1 MANVSL
7 GFSYKTFD
15 IWFSYQFI
23 GETLTAYAI
32 QFEFNRYK
40 TAFYRLGLQA
50 KYELPFKK
58 FPGLEILGNVSN
70 LNNLV
75 EAEYYRGDTRPASL
89 QAYGWTADFG
99 VRYVF

>member
-15 IWFSYQFI
+15 IWVSYQYI
-23 GETLTAYAI
+23 GETLTDVAV
-32 QFEFNRYK
+32 QNEFDRYK
-40 TAFYRLGLQA
+40 TAFSRWGIQA
-50 KYELPFKK
+50 KYELPLKK
-58 FPGLEILGNVSN
+58 LPGLEILANVAN

-75 EAEYYRGDTRPASL
+75 EAEYFRGDTRPASL

-99 VRYVF
+99 VRFMF